1 MIKSFDPTEM
11 THSFIFGEKIKRNFE
26 IKFGK
31 WWRWLESSLHI
42 VLKPGDLSIITP
54 LNPNTKITLLK

>member
-1 MIKSFDPTEM
+1 MIKSFDLTEM

-31 WWRWLESSLHI
+31 
-42 VLKPGDLSIITP
+42 
-54 LNPNTKITLLK
+54 

>member
-26 IKFGK
+26 IQFGK
-31 WWRWLESSLHI
+31 
-42 VLKPGDLSIITP
+42 
-54 LNPNTKITLLK
+54 